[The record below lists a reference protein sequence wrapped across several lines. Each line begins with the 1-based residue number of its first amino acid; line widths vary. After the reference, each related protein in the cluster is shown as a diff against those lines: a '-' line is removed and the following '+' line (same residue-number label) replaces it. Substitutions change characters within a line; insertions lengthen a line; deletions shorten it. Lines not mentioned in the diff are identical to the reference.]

1 MTSPDPSLTVPA
13 MRARARAIFDAG
25 VAAADP
31 GRAVARWLARG
42 ELDPPGPGGSQI
54 VIAFGKAA
62 LGMADAAR
70 AVLGPVETL
79 VVTNYENAAGQTAA
93 EDMTVI
99 AAGHPVP
106 DANGAAAAE
115 AILQRLA
122 RAGAADRVLALVS
135 GGGSALLPAPAGTIS
150 LADKA
155 EVNRLLLA
163 SGAEIEEMNLV
174 RQNLSR
180 LKGGGFLRQAA
191 PAPVTALI
199 LSDVVGDDLRVI
211 ASGPTVAPLGGPE
224 AARTALVARG
234 LWDALPETVRRHLSG
249 AAPVPPATPAARN
262 ILVGSNALSVAAMV
276 AAGARAHHRPLVGDV
291 GAAAEEVVAA
301 ALALPPGAAL
311 AFGGETTVTIR
322 GTGRGGRNQELALRV
337 ALSAAAR
344 GLSGD
349 WAFLAGGTDGRDGP
363 TEAAGGLVDPGTP
376 ARIAAAGLDGAA
388 LLADNDSNR
397 ALAVAGDLL
406 VTGAT
411 GTNVADLAVLVR
423 GTA

>member
-1 MTSPDPSLTVPA
+1 MTSPDPSLNVPA
-13 MRARARAIFDAG
+13 LRARARAIFDAG

-93 EDMTVI
+93 EGMTVM

-249 AAPVPPATPAARN
+249 TAPVPPATSAPVTARRTVRTLRHFSASLSSSPASWSRR
-262 ILVGSNALSVAAMV
+262 SRPAL
-276 AAGARAHHRPLVGDV
+276 GR
-291 GAAAEEVVAA
+291 
-301 ALALPPGAAL
+301 LPPGSSSTESRAPPPP
-311 AFGGETTVTIR
+311 R
-322 GTGRGGRNQELALRV
+322 RPPSNPSRSLR
-337 ALSAAAR
+337 
-344 GLSGD
+344 
-349 WAFLAGGTDGRDGP
+349 TD
-363 TEAAGGLVDPGTP
+363 EIESV
-376 ARIAAAGLDGAA
+376 
-388 LLADNDSNR
+388 
-397 ALAVAGDLL
+397 
-406 VTGAT
+406 
-411 GTNVADLAVLVR
+411 
-423 GTA
+423 

>member
-13 MRARARAIFDAG
+13 LRARARAIFDAG

-93 EDMTVI
+93 EGMTVM

-199 LSDVVGDDLRVI
+199 LSDVVGDDPWSSPRVRRSRRW
-211 ASGPTVAPLGGPE
+211 AARGRPDGTGRAGPLGCPCRKRSGGTRPGPRRCPGDVF
-224 AARTALVARG
+224 AAQCVVG
-234 LWDALPETVRRHLSG
+234 NV
-249 AAPVPPATPAARN
+249 
-262 ILVGSNALSVAAMV
+262 LVGSNAPSVAAMV

-301 ALALPPGAAL
+301 APVSCRPAPHWPS
-311 AFGGETTVTIR
+311 GETTVDAPR
-322 GTGRGGRNQELALRV
+322 HGQGRAQLEPICPGSP
-337 ALSAAAR
+337 SAAAAR
-344 GLSGD
+344 ATGRSWRRHGRARRAD
-349 WAFLAGGTDGRDGP
+349 GGGRRSR
-363 TEAAGGLVDPGTP
+363 TP
-376 ARIAAAGLDGAA
+376 ARTRCRAGWRRCWRTTIPTARWRL
-388 LLADNDSNR
+388 R
-397 ALAVAGDLL
+397 AIS

-411 GTNVADLAVLVR
+411 GIFNVADLAVLVR